1 MRISELIIFLISLKS
16 KNEMKSRMVV
26 IFYRN
31 QSNLIYFKIK
41 KSQIFQKLIFQKKRK
56 CEKEAFG
63 KIFQIWQN
71 VVLVVLCEYGMR
83 DAAATPP
90 T

>member
-1 MRISELIIFLISLKS
+1 MGVKKSKAAELHTMRISELIIFLISLKS

-41 KSQIFQKLIFQKKRK
+41 KSQIFQKLIFQKKENVKKRRLAK
-56 CEKEAFG
+56 FFKSG
-63 KIFQIWQN
+63 K
-71 VVLVVLCEYGMR
+71 M
-83 DAAATPP
+83 
-90 T
+90 